1 MTDPNFKFRFGKH
14 AGKTYAWVEEND
26 PSYID
31 WAKNNAPNL
40 LKAPAAPKVPPKT
53 KIVPLEEKLQGLQPN
68 TNFYNEGPDPISLPY
83 LKKMSE
89 QKSDSNEIK
98 SFFDLDI

>member
-31 WAKNNAPNL
+31 WAKKNAPNM
-40 LKAPAAPKVPPKT
+40 LKEPQPKAAPKTTVV
-53 KIVPLEEKLQGLQPN
+53 KIEKLQGLQPN
-68 TNFYNEGPDPISLPY
+68 TNFYNEGPDPISIPY
-83 LKKMSE
+83 LKKMAKEKANSGE
-89 QKSDSNEIK
+89 TK
-98 SFFDLDI
+98 SFFDLDF